1 MKTLNRYL
9 MRDLI
14 KPSLV
19 ALFIMLSVIWLM
31 QSLRFMDLIINR
43 GIDMGT
49 FLWLTL
55 LLVPSLL
62 IVILPVSFFAGG
74 CYTLKRMVDDSEA
87 DALFAAGISRLQLA
101 KPGLKL
107 AFMLVVLGYVISLW
121 ALPEGKNRF
130 KEIQN
135 NLRGAQSA
143 LLLEEGTFN
152 PASDTL
158 TIYIKSRDP
167 DGTLHNIMV
176 HERKN
181 KDRPET
187 WIAQEGRIRINEAGF
202 PQLYLEGGAR
212 LEVNDEKL
220 STLAFD
226 HYTMDVSR
234 QMKMEG
240 PRFKGAEERSMPELF
255 DYDGL
260 PEKFKNEFMAE
271 LQRRLIWPLTPIPL
285 LLMALL
291 SIVRLDK
298 RRAGSGRTVVQ
309 ASLLAASYQGLL
321 MVANSMASDGNLIV
335 LYAQWMLPVGAT
347 LACVAFMKWQEVR
360 S

>member
-1 MKTLNRYL
+1 VRTLNNYM

-19 ALFIMLSVIWLM
+19 ALFIMLSIIWLM

-43 GIDMGT
+43 GIDIGT

-74 CYTLKRMVDDSEA
+74 CYAFKRLIDDSES
-87 DALFAAGISRLQLA
+87 DALFAAGISRLQMA
-101 KPGLKL
+101 KPGLKV
-107 AFMLVVLGYVISLW
+107 AVVLVLIGYVISMW
-121 ALPEGKNRF
+121 ALPEGKNQF

-152 PASDTL
+152 SASDTL
-158 TIYIKSRDP
+158 TVYIKKRDP
-167 DGTLHNIMV
+167 DGGLHNIMV
-176 HERKN
+176 HDTRN
-181 KDRPET
+181 KTRPET
-187 WIAQEGRIRINEAGF
+187 WIAQEGRVRLNDKGL
-202 PQLYLEGGAR
+202 PQLYLENGAR

-226 HYTMDVSR
+226 HYTMDIAR
-234 QMKMEG
+234 ELKMDG
-240 PRFKGAEERSMPELF
+240 PRFKGAEERNLYELL
-255 DYDGL
+255 DYAKL
-260 PEKFKNEFMAE
+260 PVKFKHEFLAE

-285 LLMALL
+285 VLIALMC
-291 SIVRLDK
+291 IVRLQK
-298 RRAGSGRTVVQ
+298 RRAGSGRAVVN
-309 ASLLAASYQGLL
+309 ACAIAASYQAVL
-321 MVANSMASDGNLIV
+321 MVANSMASDGNMAILYGQWLI
-335 LYAQWMLPVGAT
+335 PISAT
-347 LACVAFMKWQEVR
+347 GLCLGWIMYQERR